1 MKDNPIYSFQV
12 VIAKALLR
20 VGGFLPGLKMD
31 YTTDL
36 ADGRS
41 WLTVRP
47 SLIEGAGNGLFTT
60 REITRGEGICRYIG
74 THKSLFQV
82 LRTTNKHYLFMLDYN
97 SYIDA
102 HPHEKVLGRFVN
114 HHFDHCYRNV
124 DFEERHN
131 EIWFVATRNIQAGE
145 ELYTDYEP
153 FYWDVLE

>member
-1 MKDNPIYSFQV
+1 MKYNLIYSFQV

-20 VGGFLPGLKMD
+20 AGGFLPRLKMD
-31 YTTDL
+31 NTTDL
-36 ADGRS
+36 VDGRS

-47 SLIEGAGNGLFTT
+47 SLIEDAGNGLFTT
-60 REITRGEGICRYIG
+60 RAITKGDGICRYIG
-74 THKSLFQV
+74 THKNLFEV
-82 LRTTNKHYLFMLDYN
+82 LRTTNKHYLFMLGYN

-114 HHFDHCYRNV
+114 HHFDHGCRNV
-124 DFEERHN
+124 DFEERDN
-131 EIWFVATRNIQAGE
+131 EIWYVATRDIQAGE